1 MLIFI
6 ITDNME
12 QYVNERE
19 ENARAQASIKVLQMR
34 PHFIYNTMTSIYY
47 LCEQNPKKA
56 METIDNFTNYLRKN
70 FSAIAKN
77 GTIPFRDELEHVRAY
92 LAIEKVRFEGK
103 LFVEFD
109 TPHTNFRI
117 PPLTLQPIIENSI
130 KYGVDPELE
139 PLYITVQTNETDN
152 GSEIIVIDNG
162 PGFDETGNTDDIGRE
177 PHIAIGNIR
186 ERLSMMCGGTIS
198 FSIRDEGG
206 TVVRI
211 RIPNTNP

>member
-1 MLIFI
+1 
-6 ITDNME
+6 
-12 QYVNERE
+12 
-19 ENARAQASIKVLQMR
+19 MR

-162 PGFDETGNTDDIGRE
+162 PGFDETGNTDDFDGRS
-177 PHIAIGNIR
+177 PRFGH
-186 ERLSMMCGGTIS
+186 GT
-198 FSIRDEGG
+198 GQVG
-206 TVVRI
+206 TE
-211 RIPNTNP
+211 NGES